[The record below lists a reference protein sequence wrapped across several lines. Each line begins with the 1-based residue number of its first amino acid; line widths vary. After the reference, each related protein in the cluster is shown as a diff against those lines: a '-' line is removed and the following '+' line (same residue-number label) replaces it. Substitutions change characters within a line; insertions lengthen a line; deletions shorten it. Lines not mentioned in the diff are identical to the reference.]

1 MVEQG
6 QSIHELLARPL
17 SDIMT
22 AKVSHVRED
31 ESFSHVAQKLVN
43 SSIRHLPVV
52 NANNELVGLITQ
64 RDLYKIMSPHCNEE
78 GEWVYD
84 LDMLEGVILK
94 HVMINNPYALRP
106 NNTFG
111 DALLAMVHLKY
122 GCIPITDDQKH
133 ICGIVT
139 QYDVLQTF
147 QRAYNGEATNNG

>member
-6 QSIHELLARPL
+6 KSIHELLARPL

-64 RDLYKIMSPHCNEE
+64 RDLYKIVSPHRNEE

-84 LDMLEGVILK
+84 LDMLEEVILK
-94 HVMINNPYALRP
+94 HVMIKNPYTLHP
-106 NNTFG
+106 DNTFG
-111 DALLAMVHLKY
+111 DVLLAMVDLKY
-122 GCIPITDDQKH
+122 GCILIVDERKH
-133 ICGIVT
+133 ICGIIT
-139 QYDVLQTF
+139 QYDVLKTIHVTGQKK
-147 QRAYNGEATNNG
+147 